1 MKVYAIFANDK
12 INGITHKLFL
22 QAVQTFQSS
31 ANQVDILNLYD
42 REKELPFFKHDRKFM
57 ESHPFYLENKQRF
70 LQADALLLVFPL
82 FWYSVPGILK
92 TWLDLING
100 WAYKYES
107 GPNAKPLH
115 NIKHVFIIYSAMQKK
130 ENLEQNKQIAI
141 DQQIK
146 QTCKFIGIDN
156 VSIYLVDQASTITS
170 QEVTKHLEQI
180 DIFCKKLK

>member
-1 MKVYAIFANDK
+1 
-12 INGITHKLFL
+12 
-22 QAVQTFQSS
+22 
-31 ANQVDILNLYD
+31 
-42 REKELPFFKHDRKFM
+42 M
-57 ESHPFYLENKQRF
+57 ESHPFYLENKERF
-70 LQADALLLVFPL
+70 LEADALLLVFPL

-107 GPNAKPLH
+107 GVNAKPLH

-156 VSIYLVDQASTITS
+156 VSIYLVDQ
-170 QEVTKHLEQI
+170 VTGMSPEKLTEHLAKINE
-180 DIFCKKLK
+180 FCKKGQ